1 MKKALLTPSLL
12 LLVSL
17 VLTLTAGAVLTPAME
32 HLTEGATVIRTAAP
46 GESIRFT
53 DEDMQKALGVVS
65 YPALT
70 IVSLPS
76 PTVGVLR
83 VAGARVAAGQ
93 TVSRTMVPMLTF
105 TPATPFVTEASF
117 TFRAGNLSGGAELT
131 CLMRFDAAEN
141 HAPTL
146 SGADTPVF
154 WQTRRNVSVF
164 GTLAGYDRDGDALE
178 YLIMTYP
185 AHGTLFVTGAATGDF
200 RYTPTAG
207 YTGTDTFTYVIRDA
221 RGAYSA
227 PATVRIQVDKKS
239 MDLDFDELDDTS
251 GGFAAVMVAAG
262 IMDADATPAGLDF
275 RPEEGMTR
283 AGFLV
288 AAMKTLGYA
297 PDAATAHTVFDD
309 DGDIPVVLRGYFA
322 AAERAGYLVGTFGS
336 DGRLLCRP
344 NDTVTVGEAYRLL
357 ARMTGAA
364 STVTSAEAYDALSGR
379 IPLGRRENTGD
390 ALTRIR
396 AAELLLRVSKT
407 MK

>member
-1 MKKALLTPSLL
+1 MKKALIFPSLL
-12 LLVSL
+12 LLLSL
-17 VLTLTAGAVLTPAME
+17 ALPLTVGAVLTPAME

-70 IVSLPS
+70 IVSLPA

-83 VAGARVAAGQ
+83 LSGARVAAGQ

-117 TFRAGNLSGGAELT
+117 TFRAGSLSGGAELT

-146 SGADTPVF
+146 SEADTPVF

-164 GTLAGYDRDGDALE
+164 GTLAGYDRDGDELE

-185 AHGTLFVTGAATGDF
+185 AHGTLFVTGASTGDF
-200 RYTPTAG
+200 RYTPKAG
-207 YTGTDTFTYVIRDA
+207 YTGTDAFTYVIRDA

-227 PATVRIQVDKKS
+227 PATVHIQVDKKT
-239 MDLDFDELDDTS
+239 MDLDFDGLDDTA

-262 IMDADATPAGLDF
+262 IMDADTTPSGLDF
-275 RPEEGMTR
+275 RAEEGMTR

-297 PDAATAHTVFDD
+297 PDAAGAHTLFDD
-309 DGDIPVVLRGYFA
+309 DGDIPVVLRGYFV
-322 AAERAGYLVGTFGS
+322 AAERAGYLVGELGDS
-336 DGRLLCRP
+336 RLLCRP
-344 NDTVTVGEAYRLL
+344 NDTITVGEAYRLL

-364 STVTSAEAYDALSGR
+364 STCTSAEAYNALAAR
-379 IPLGRRENTGD
+379 IPLRRTDDTGA

-407 MK
+407 VN